1 LVSTLIGASMAF
13 SLPWAL
19 PIHNVSWKFEREG
32 FFGLLAAM
40 AACFIV
46 AGILRHI
53 GRDTADDRLFRKEAL
68 AVVGL
73 SWLLATVL
81 GALPYY
87 FSATECRPDVPMSF
101 VDSMFESQSGF
112 STTGATVL
120 TNLEDHEM
128 VPRCILFWRSSTH
141 FLGGLGIIVLFV
153 AILGQGS
160 AGKALMRAE
169 MPGPSKST
177 PQARMQQSAWILF
190 FVYTG
195 LNALLTI
202 ILMLENLSLF
212 DSLCHAFGTM
222 ATGGFS
228 TYNLSVG
235 HFTTQ
240 PQLYNGPLIEMT
252 ITVFMVLA
260 GTNFMLIYWSSV
272 LQWRRLIAD
281 IEWRTYL
288 TVIALATIAI
298 IGFGLATG
306 DFSSNNHGM
315 ESAGTADPPADGYQ
329 VGKAVRYTLFQVVS
343 IITTT
348 GFCTDNF
355 DIWSSFSRGLLILL
369 MFVGG
374 CAGSTGGGMKVI
386 RHILFFKILRQET
399 ERAFHPTIVRP
410 LRLGGKPIEDPDL
423 RMNILVY
430 FGLVIAIFALSWL
443 AVLTLEPN
451 STWTDNGHSSEH
463 KLIDAASSVTATL
476 NNIGPGLG
484 VVGATKNYTNFTD
497 PSKLLFTWLMMLGR
511 LELFAIIVLFI
522 PSYWRRK

>member
-1 LVSTLIGASMAF
+1 
-13 SLPWAL
+13 
-19 PIHNVSWKFEREG
+19 
-32 FFGLLAAM
+32 
-40 AACFIV
+40 
-46 AGILRHI
+46 
-53 GRDTADDRLFRKEAL
+53 
-68 AVVGL
+68 
-73 SWLLATVL
+73 
-81 GALPYY
+81 
-87 FSATECRPDVPMSF
+87 
-101 VDSMFESQSGF
+101 
-112 STTGATVL
+112 
-120 TNLEDHEM
+120 
-128 VPRCILFWRSSTH
+128 
-141 FLGGLGIIVLFV
+141 
-153 AILGQGS
+153 
-160 AGKALMRAE
+160 
-169 MPGPSKST
+169 
-177 PQARMQQSAWILF
+177 
-190 FVYTG
+190 
-195 LNALLTI
+195 
-202 ILMLENLSLF
+202 MLENLSLF
-212 DSLCHAFGTM
+212 DSLCHAFGTK